1 MTTGVQFPCS
11 DCTIDFYRNLWIA
24 DTTCDYFTA
33 GVHDSLIINRRSY
46 VMKNRFR
53 FTLFL
58 ALAVILILAIIM
70 PAAAMPEGDGSI
82 LLRGTIVTPDGVIK
96 HGYVLVENGRIVEVS
111 DKQPD
116 VIGAV
121 ELNTEGIIYPGLV
134 DVHNHVPW
142 NVLPRW
148 TPPQVYTYYT
158 QWETDPEYLQKVKIP
173 FTNLEGDRYAPE
185 SHICDM
191 NTYGEMR
198 ALVGG
203 TTSILTTHSVPCV
216 HGLVRNLDYNSGFY
230 GTTELNLEHILTA
243 PGPPPASQ
251 PLARLQFVGLAQYAI
266 ANPFYEALFIHLS
279 EGTDAAALEEFTFM
293 QSHGLINPKGAIIHG
308 IPLGPSQFQAMASGG
323 TSLVWSP
330 VSNIILHGQTADI
343 NAALNAGV
351 RIALAPDWAITGSSN
366 MLDEM
371 HFADQWNQDHLGG
384 RLSDQQLVDMVTST
398 PARIA
403 GIDDEVG
410 AIQPGLRADLLVIS
424 GDHNNPYRAL
434 IKATPADVQL
444 VMIGGVPVYG
454 DAHDMNSFWA
464 DADLQQIQVGDVSK
478 MLASP
483 AVNFTFADVVA
494 RLKVALQAQGT
505 TLAPL
510 IEESGTQ

>member
-1 MTTGVQFPCS
+1 MKTRIRILTV
-11 DCTIDFYRNLWIA
+11 IIA
-24 DTTCDYFTA
+24 
-33 GVHDSLIINRRSY
+33 I
-46 VMKNRFR
+46 
-53 FTLFL
+53 L
-58 ALAVILILAIIM
+58 ALLPGIYTKPVLADAK
-70 PAAAMPEGDGSI
+70 PTDGAPI
-82 LLRGTIVTPDGVIK
+82 VLRGAIVTPDGVIK
-96 HGYVLVENGRIVEVS
+96 HGYVLIENGRITEVS
-111 DKQPD
+111 DKPPT
-116 VIGAV
+116 VTGAV

-148 TPPQVYTYYT
+148 TPPQVCTYHT

-173 FTNLEGDRYAPE
+173 FVNLEGDKNAPE

-230 GTTELNLEHILTA
+230 GTTELNLEHIITA
-243 PGPPPASQ
+243 TGLPPASQ

-308 IPLGPSQFQAMASGG
+308 IPLGPSQFQAMAAGG

-343 NAALNAGV
+343 NAALDAGV
-351 RIALAPDWAITGSSN
+351 WIALAPDWAITGSSN
-366 MLDEM
+366 MLDEL
-371 HFADQWNQDHLGG
+371 HFADQWNQNHLNG
-384 RLSDQQLVDMVTST
+384 RLTDEQLVDMVTSI
-398 PARIA
+398 PAKIA

-410 AIQPGLRADLLVIS
+410 AIQSGLRADLLVVE
-424 GDHNNPYRAL
+424 GDHNDPYHAL
-434 IKATPADVQL
+434 VSATAADVQL
-444 VMIGGVPVYG
+444 VIIDGVAVLGAPHYMLEFYPEEELETIEIDGTIKMIHMPVDG
-454 DAHDMNSFWA
+454 
-464 DADLQQIQVGDVSK
+464 Q
-478 MLASP
+478 
-483 AVNFTFADVVA
+483 TFADVVI
-494 RLKVALQAQGT
+494 RLQTALASQGIS
-505 TLAPL
+505 LAP
-510 IEESGTQ
+510 ITEK

>member
-1 MTTGVQFPCS
+1 MKTRIRILT
-11 DCTIDFYRNLWIA
+11 
-24 DTTCDYFTA
+24 
-33 GVHDSLIINRRSY
+33 
-46 VMKNRFR
+46 VMVAI
-53 FTLFL
+53 L
-58 ALAVILILAIIM
+58 ALLLGNYTQPVLADAE
-70 PAAAMPEGDGSI
+70 PTDGAPI
-82 LLRGTIVTPDGVIK
+82 VLRGTIVTPDSVLK

-134 DVHNHVPW
+134 DIHNHVPW

-148 TPPQVYTYYT
+148 RPPQVYTYYT

-173 FTNLEGDRYAPE
+173 FVNLEGDKNAPE

-243 PGPPPASQ
+243 RLPSASQ

-308 IPLGPSQFQAMASGG
+308 IPLGPSQFQAMAAGG

-343 NAALNAGV
+343 NAALDAGV

-384 RLSDQQLVDMVTST
+384 RLSDQQLVDMVTSI
-398 PARIA
+398 PAKIA
-403 GIDDEVG
+403 GIEDEVG

-434 IKATPADVQL
+434 IEATPADVQL

-483 AVNFTFADVVA
+483 AANFTFADVITRLVA
-494 RLKVALQAQGT
+494 ALEAQGT

-510 IEESGTQ
+510 IEESGPQ

>member
-1 MTTGVQFPCS
+1 MKTRIRILT
-11 DCTIDFYRNLWIA
+11 
-24 DTTCDYFTA
+24 
-33 GVHDSLIINRRSY
+33 
-46 VMKNRFR
+46 VMVAI
-53 FTLFL
+53 L
-58 ALAVILILAIIM
+58 ALLLGSYTQPVLADAKPM
-70 PAAAMPEGDGSI
+70 DGAPI
-82 LLRGTIVTPDGVIK
+82 VLRGTIVTPDGVIK

-121 ELNTEGIIYPGLV
+121 ELNTDGIIYPGLV
-134 DVHNHVPW
+134 DVHNHVAW

-148 TPPQVYTYYT
+148 TPPHVYTYYT
-158 QWETDPEYLQKVKIP
+158 QWQTDPEYLQKVKIP
-173 FTNLEGDRYAPE
+173 FLNLIGNINAPE

-191 NTYGEMR
+191 ITYGEMR

-203 TTSILTTHSVPCV
+203 TTSILATHPVPCM
-216 HGLVRNLDYNSGFY
+216 HGLVRNLDYNSGYY
-230 GTTELNLEHILTA
+230 GTTELNLEHIINSTA
-243 PGPPPASQ
+243 LPLASQ

-308 IPLGPSQFQAMASGG
+308 IPLGPSQFQAMAAGG

-343 NAALNAGV
+343 NAALDAGV
-351 RIALAPDWAITGSSN
+351 RIALAPDWGITGSSN
-366 MLDEM
+366 MLDEL
-371 HFADQWNQDHLGG
+371 HFADQWNQDHLGR

-434 IKATPADVQL
+434 IEATPGDVQL

-454 DAHDMNSFWA
+454 DANDMNSLWA
-464 DADLQQIQVGDVSK
+464 DADLQQIQVGDVHK
-478 MLASP
+478 VLATP
-483 AVNFTFADVVA
+483 VANFSFADVVN
-494 RLKVALQAQGT
+494 RLRTALEAQGT
-505 TLAPL
+505 SLAPL
-510 IEESGTQ
+510 TEK